1 MPVLRINAFHA
12 PEGQG
17 PGLQAFLAGVID
29 IIRDAPGC
37 VDVELL
43 IDDADPARLTIV
55 ERWMDVAAHQAA
67 AGRIPPE
74 LMAQVKPLLA
84 EPPKGRYC
92 TPV

>member
-1 MPVLRINAFHA
+1 MGDCNDADINSYPGA
-12 PEGQG
+12 PETCDG
-17 PGLQAFLAGVID
+17 AD
-29 IIRDAPGC
+29 NDC
-37 VDVELL
+37 DSL